1 MKVAICLYMF
11 SNTFAKAFKMQ
22 IGLSLSLEFFQPF
35 LKIRLTLANL
45 KTDGKVTSLTETLNG
60 R

>member
-1 MKVAICLYMF
+1 
-11 SNTFAKAFKMQ
+11 MQ